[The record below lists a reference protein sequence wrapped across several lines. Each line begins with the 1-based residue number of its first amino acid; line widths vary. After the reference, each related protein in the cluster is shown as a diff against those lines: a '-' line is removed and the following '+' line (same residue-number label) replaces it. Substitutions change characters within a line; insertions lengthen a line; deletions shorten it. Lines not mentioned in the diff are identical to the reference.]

1 MVMHV
6 DVNLRRLA
14 MAPLGLLANARL
26 RLTLSAPLRNGALA
40 SAKLL
45 PPLVERLL
53 SLHALGP
60 EKVGFGE
67 IGATIDTGRANLG
80 LRYAD
85 RGPAG
90 TTAAE
95 RRRPPLRLHKIHVL
109 LSCVKVQAIRPHIFS
124 DRILADRRWSR
135 LRNSGADL

>member
-60 EKVGFGE
+60 EKVGFGQ
-67 IGATIDTGRANLG
+67 IVATVDTGRATLG
-80 LRYAD
+80 LRDAALRHTD
-85 RGPAG
+85 TEAVTLRFRGPAG

-124 DRILADRRWSR
+124 DRILAD
-135 LRNSGADL
+135 